1 MQRQQTQPL
10 HCEDCTTIITI
21 QKQNTNKS
29 LIAQL
34 DMLQQLD
41 PEKIDIT
48 VVQEPYLDHLHNT
61 HANQH
66 WYTLYPRVH
75 YMAPPKNRSVLLIN
89 KRILAD
95 SWVQVEL
102 GSSDITAVQI

>member
-10 HCEDCTTIITI
+10 HCEDCTKRITI

-41 PEKIDIT
+41 PEKLDIT
-48 VVQEPYLDHLHNT
+48 AVQEPYLDVRSKCTALLNRKHGRFGRVQALASA
-61 HANQH
+61 HALRLTTYYH
-66 WYTLYPRVH
+66 VPEYF
-75 YMAPPKNRSVLLIN
+75 
-89 KRILAD
+89 
-95 SWVQVEL
+95 
-102 GSSDITAVQI
+102 G